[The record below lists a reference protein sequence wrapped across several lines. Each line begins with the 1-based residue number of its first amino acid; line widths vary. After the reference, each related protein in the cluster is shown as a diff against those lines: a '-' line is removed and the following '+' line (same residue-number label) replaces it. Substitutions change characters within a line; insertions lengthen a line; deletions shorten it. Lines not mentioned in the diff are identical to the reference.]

1 MSRSSIE
8 FDAIRQ
14 AQSPFD
20 LLRRQAELWPDQ
32 PLLILPKAVQTLWGL
47 DRSVWTYAEALVEVS
62 RLASAYRE
70 AGYGPG
76 HRVALMFENR
86 PQHFLHW
93 LALNSVGTSVV
104 PLNPDYKD
112 EELIYALDHSAACLI
127 ASVPACLPSL
137 KAAARAKGLEV
148 WLDGPVPAA
157 PLSPGATV
165 GREEDRE
172 CVLAYTSGT
181 TGRPKGCILS
191 NRYFLCWG
199 EWYVAQEGKI
209 RLREGQ
215 ERLITPLPTFH
226 INAMGNSFVGMLA
239 SGGAQIIVDRFHPR
253 SWLDMAR
260 ETGASCFHYLGVMP
274 AILLALPESSED
286 RSHNLRFGLGGG
298 VHPDHHSQFETR
310 FGVPLLEGWA
320 MTEAGG
326 AALLCAAE
334 EPRQIGTRC
343 IGPPDRPGPG
353 LDWRIVDDAGR
364 DVVRGQSGEFLVRAK
379 GADPRRGLFSGYL
392 NDPAATDLI
401 WADGWLRT
409 GDVMIEDSDGQLHF
423 AERKKDLIRR
433 SGENISGAEVE
444 AVLLAHP
451 DVRQVAVVPCPD
463 PLREEEV
470 VAVVVAKSADA
481 EPARLAQSL
490 FDHSARHL
498 AYYKLP
504 GHIIFINDLPVTSTG
519 KLAKGEIRAL
529 ASKTDTAYLRFDLR
543 EQKQAQRLA
552 GRDGHEG
559 LQR

>member
-47 DRSVWTYAEALVEVS
+47 DRSVWTYAEALAEVS
-62 RLASAYRE
+62 QLASAYRE

-86 PQHFLHW
+86 PQHFFHW

-127 ASVPACLPSL
+127 ASVPACLPRL
-137 KAAARAKGLEV
+137 KVAAQAKGLTV
-148 WLDGPVPAA
+148 WLEGPLPGA
-157 PLSPGATV
+157 PLSSGATV

-181 TGRPKGCILS
+181 TGKPKGCILS

-209 RLREGQ
+209 RLREGR

-239 SGGAQIIVDRFHPR
+239 SAGAQIIVDRFHPR

-274 AILLALPESSED
+274 AMLISAPPDPAD
-286 RSHNLRFGLGGG
+286 RDHQVRFGFGAG
-298 VHPDHHSQFETR
+298 VEKTLHADFETR
-310 FGVPLLEGWA
+310 YGFPLIEAWACTETGNGGVI
-320 MTEAGG
+320 
-326 AALLCAAE
+326 CANE
-334 EPRQIGTRC
+334 EPRKIGTAC
-343 IGPPDRPGPG
+343 IGRPAAEVAI
-353 LDWRIVDDAGR
+353 RIVDDSGNPVEDGAPGELLIRRAG
-364 DVVRGQSGEFLVRAK
+364 DN
-379 GADPRRGLFSGYL
+379 PRYGFFSGYL
-392 NDPAATDLI
+392 KDPEATSAL
-401 WADGWLRT
+401 WEGGWLRT
-409 GDVMIEDSDGQLHF
+409 GDLVRQDPDGALHF
-423 AERKKDLIRR
+423 VDRKKNLIRR
-433 SGENISGAEVE
+433 SGENIAAVEVE
-444 AVLLAHP
+444 EILNRHPAIRLSAVAAAP
-451 DVRQVAVVPCPD
+451 DKIRGDEVAAFVVLEAGD
-463 PLREEEV
+463 GTQ
-470 VAVVVAKSADA
+470 AQA
-481 EPARLAQSL
+481 EAIVDWALEQM
-490 FDHSARHL
+490 
-498 AYYKLP
+498 AYYKVPGWVAFVERLP
-504 GHIIFINDLPVTSTG
+504 LTATQKVLRGELRGMVSALFD
-519 KLAKGEIRAL
+519 KGAFF
-529 ASKTDTAYLRFDLR
+529 DTRHKKKR
-543 EQKQAQRLA
+543 RI
-552 GRDGHEG
+552 
-559 LQR
+559 